1 MIDWVTS
8 CYQVQD
14 TPRVNGL
21 CSAPISPI
29 SHILPARIV
38 AQQFPRGL
46 GAGRPRLE
54 RQCWLV
60 EIMRWA
66 RNIYYGN
73 VMETW
78 SLMEPG
84 NIDRVII
91 LNTVLPSRGS
101 ESDPLNKIQL
111 IARQ

>member
-1 MIDWVTS
+1 
-8 CYQVQD
+8 
-14 TPRVNGL
+14 
-21 CSAPISPI
+21 
-29 SHILPARIV
+29 
-38 AQQFPRGL
+38 
-46 GAGRPRLE
+46 
-54 RQCWLV
+54 
-60 EIMRWA
+60 MRWA